1 MRMQDAMQHSI
12 KVAMNV
18 VNRMKRRG
26 EQERHGPETKTKNDR
41 RDRRVFVTR
50 PIAELAISRLATIAR
65 VDLWDDE
72 MPPPPDEL
80 LARARQADAV
90 LSMVTDRFDAATIR
104 ALPRLGVISNL
115 AVGVDN
121 IDLAAAT
128 RAGIAVG
135 HTPGILTETTADLAF
150 ALVMAVARRI
160 AEGDRYVRGGRW
172 RTWGPKVMLGR
183 DVYAATLGII
193 GWGAIGQAVARRAA
207 GFGMRVLYLPGPHAT
222 RPARGGKRTRAS
234 APVDITAPEPVS
246 LERLLADSDFV
257 SLHLPL
263 TSETRH
269 MIGAAEFA
277 RMKRTAILINTARG
291 AIVDRDALT
300 GVLRSGRLAGA
311 GLDVTDPEP
320 IGANDPLL
328 KLPNVVITPHI
339 GSASHATR
347 LKMAELAVDNLIDVF
362 EGRRPRH
369 CANPTVRL
377 RWRERRPDTAGE
389 EA

>member
-1 MRMQDAMQHSI
+1 MKHRDEQD
-12 KVAMNV
+12 
-18 VNRMKRRG
+18 
-26 EQERHGPETKTKNDR
+26 RHRQDTRNQDTKNKDDG
-41 RDRRVFVTR
+41 RDRRVFMTR
-50 PIAELAISRLATIAR
+50 PIAEPAIRRLAKIAR

-72 MPPPPDEL
+72 MPPPSDEL
-80 LARARQADAV
+80 RARARQADAV

-128 RAGIAVG
+128 RAGVAVG

-150 ALVMAVARRI
+150 ALLMAAARRI

-183 DVYAATLGII
+183 DVHGATLGII
-193 GWGAIGQAVARRAA
+193 GWGAIGQAMARRAA

-222 RPARGGKRTRAS
+222 RSGRSDSLARAS
-234 APVDITAPEPVS
+234 VTADLPEPVPVS

-257 SLHLPL
+257 SLHVPL

-269 MIGAAEFA
+269 MISASEFA
-277 RMKRTAILINTARG
+277 MMKRTAILINTARG

-300 GVLRSGRLAGA
+300 GVLRAGRLAGA

-328 KLPNVVITPHI
+328 RLPNVVITPHI

-347 LKMAELAVDNLIDVF
+347 LKMAELAVDNVIDVF
-362 EGRRPRH
+362 EGRHPRH

-389 EA
+389 ET

>member
-1 MRMQDAMQHSI
+1 
-12 KVAMNV
+12 
-18 VNRMKRRG
+18 MKHRG
-26 EQERHGPETKTKNDR
+26 EQYRHGQDTKNKDDG

-50 PIAELAISRLATIAR
+50 PIAEPAIRRLATIAR

-72 MPPPPDEL
+72 MPPPSDEL

-128 RAGIAVG
+128 RAGVAVG

-150 ALVMAVARRI
+150 ALLMAAARRI

-183 DVYAATLGII
+183 DVHGATLGIV

-207 GFGMRVLYLPGPHAT
+207 GFGMRVLYLPGPHAM
-222 RPARGGKRTRAS
+222 RSARSGKLARAS
-234 APVDITAPEPVS
+234 ATADLAAPEPVS

-257 SLHLPL
+257 SLHVPL

-269 MIGAAEFA
+269 MIGTSEFT

-291 AIVDRDALT
+291 VIVDRDALT
-300 GVLRSGRLAGA
+300 GALRSGRLAGA

-328 KLPNVVITPHI
+328 RLPNVVITPHI

-347 LKMAELAVDNLIDVF
+347 LKMAELAVNNLIDVF

-389 EA
+389 ET